1 MNQITWNKRKAT
13 IAIALCTII
22 AVSSIIFLQ
31 NNQTTQ
37 AALINPHP
45 GLVGWWSFDEGSGTV
60 AGDNSGNG
68 NNGTIF
74 GATRVAGKYGNALSF
89 DGLSSYVDLASSAIL
104 MSSPITVS
112 AWVKTS
118 TNSGLQDIYRWRS
131 YGVELGLSN
140 GIPFFTIYN
149 SASNGYTVT
158 APQNI
163 ADGTFHQIVGVYDG
177 THIYIYIDGNLRAS
191 NNAGVLYY
199 GSGSASIGR
208 AGNYNGIY
216 FNGVIDD
223 VHLYNRALSSTEV
236 QAGFQQN
243 PDFSPYILAKVPM
256 GVTQVIATLSWQGTA
271 SINVTVVSPSQTYT
285 ESTVPVYQKT
295 TYSTSDG
302 MTNMLNIKRL
312 SISVNALPSDQNW
325 NVTLVFDNSV
335 PYQLTVEVQK

>member
-1 MNQITWNKRKAT
+1 MIQIAWNKRKVT
-13 IAIALCTII
+13 IAIALCAII

-31 NNQTTQ
+31 DNQTTQ

-60 AGDNSGNG
+60 AGDNSGNV

-74 GATRVAGKYGNALSF
+74 GTTWVAGKYGNALNF
-89 DGLSSYVDLASSAIL
+89 DGLSNYVDLGSSAIL
-104 MSSPITVS
+104 ESSPITVS

-118 TNSGLQDIYRWRS
+118 ANSGLQDIYRWRS

-149 SASNGYTVT
+149 SASTSYT
-158 APQNI
+158 AIALQNI
-163 ADGTFHQIVGVYDG
+163 ADGTFHQIVGVYNG
-177 THIYIYIDGNLRAS
+177 THVHIYVDGNLRTFNS
-191 NNAGVLYY
+191 AGVLYY
-199 GSGSASIGR
+199 GSGSAAIGR

-236 QAGFQQN
+236 QAGFQQT
-243 PDFSPYILAKVPM
+243 PDFSSYILAKVPI
-256 GVTQVIATLSWQGTA
+256 GATQVIATVSWQGTA

-295 TYSTSDG
+295 TYSASGG
-302 MTNMLNIKRL
+302 MSSMLNIKRL

-335 PYQLTVEVQK
+335 PYQITVEVQK